1 VGTLARYLNGAL
13 VACEFLTPLRL
24 RRVQT
29 YDDRVFAEALGW
41 YPLAGLLIGAML
53 VLADR
58 GLSQLLPPGPT
69 AVLLVALLAL
79 ASGGLHLDGVADTA
93 DGMAMQGDRAARLGV
108 MSEGNTGPAGVMALV
123 LVLLAEWAALSSL
136 PEPVRA
142 PALLLAPVLAR
153 WTVVPVGII
162 FAPARPRGLGHA
174 MQQGL
179 WPAAAPLATVIAA
192 VVAVAMF
199 GAPGLVLVLIA
210 AVAAVILAGS
220 AARMLEGVTGDVFGA
235 GIEVAQ
241 VVVWMSLIAAA
252 NRGWIAPLLF

>member
-1 VGTLARYLNGAL
+1 MGTLARYLNGAL

>member
-1 VGTLARYLNGAL
+1 VGTLTRYLNGAL

-53 VLADR
+53 VVADL
-58 GLSQLLPPGPT
+58 GLSMLLPPGPT

-93 DGMAMQGDRAARLGV
+93 DGMALQGDRAARLGV

-123 LVLLAEWAALSSL
+123 LVLLAEWVALSSL
-136 PEPVRA
+136 PEEVRL

-153 WTVVPVGII
+153 WTVVPVGIA

-179 WPAAAPLATVIAA
+179 WPAAAPLATVIAVGTA
-192 VVAVAMF
+192 LVLF
-199 GAPGLVLVLIA
+199 GAPGLVLVLVA

-235 GIEVAQ
+235 SIEVAQ
-241 VVVWMSLIAAA
+241 VVVWMSLVAAA
-252 NRGWIAPLLF
+252 SKGWITPLLF